1 MAKAVAFR
9 RATSGAMMPYR
20 VKGKTVEVSRPKG
33 WTTLKTHSTE
43 AHAKKHLAALNMNVK
58 HSSSRDV

>member
-1 MAKAVAFR
+1 
-9 RATSGAMMPYR
+9 MMPYR

-33 WTTLKTHSTE
+33 WVTLKVHSTP

-58 HSSSRDV
+58 HSGSRDI

>member
-1 MAKAVAFR
+1 
-9 RATSGAMMPYR
+9 MMPYR

-58 HSSSRDV
+58 HGSSRDV